1 MLCLVPAVSASSEAL
16 SLVTGRLSLVAA
28 SATTIPVPVPVPVPI
43 LVASARTP
51 IFSRK
56 GHIVTH
62 IAVTVHIYIHA
73 SDTIGP
79 C

>member
-28 SATTIPVPVPVPVPI
+28 SATTIPVPVPVPI